1 MQMFKVAGYIRL
13 SKEDRI
19 KDESNSVTNQK
30 LIINS
35 YIKKNEDLELF
46 NFYVD
51 DGYSG
56 TTFDRPQYKRMLKD
70 IVEGKVN
77 TIIVK
82 DLSRFG
88 RNHIESDNYI
98 ENILPGYNVRF
109 ISIIDEIDS
118 FKNPKSVSSI
128 AVPLK
133 NLMDDQYARDISE
146 KVRSTLKIK

>member
-1 MQMFKVAGYIRL
+1 MQGFNVAGYIRL
-13 SKEDRI
+13 SKEDKI
-19 KDESNSVTNQK
+19 KDESNSVINQK
-30 LIINS
+30 EIITS
-35 YIKKNEDLELF
+35 YINKNEDLELID
-46 NFYVD
+46 FYID

-56 TTFDRPQYKRMLKD
+56 TTFDRPEYKRMIKD

-88 RNHIESDNYI
+88 RNHMESDNYI

-118 FKNPKSVSSI
+118 LKNPS
-128 AVPLK
+128 L
-133 NLMDDQYARDISE
+133 
-146 KVRSTLKIK
+146 